1 MWCFSVWGF
10 MHVCIVFANDMV
22 QIWLEKEGKDMNY
35 KSIDGLALPVS
46 RIVFG
51 TATPAMMQGQDA
63 TELLDAVVAGGVN
76 CFDTAR
82 IYGLAEKSL
91 GDWMQKRGNRD
102 KVVVLDKGAHPLPD
116 TVVPRVNPAAI
127 EADIARSL
135 SMLQTEY
142 VDIYL
147 LHRDDPT
154 QPVGPIV
161 EVLNDLRE
169 RGKLKL
175 FGASNWTVDRLE
187 AANEYAY
194 EHDLEPFTVS
204 SPNYGLAEQVLDPW
218 GGGCVSISGPGGV
231 ESRRWYQDSGVE
243 IFAYATLA
251 HGLFSGRVRSDALS
265 EVTNVLDKFAIRG
278 YCCRQN
284 YERLRRT
291 EQIAKKHGCTV
302 AQAALAWVLAQPLE
316 VFAEVSASTPERFS
330 SNLGALDLELSPQE
344 LQFMDLR

>member
-1 MWCFSVWGF
+1 M
-10 MHVCIVFANDMV
+10 I
-22 QIWLEKEGKDMNY
+22 Y
-35 KSIDGLALPVS
+35 KNMDGIARPVS

-51 TATPAMMQGQDA
+51 TATHAMMEGQDA
-63 TELLDAVVAGGVN
+63 SELLDAAVAGGVN

-82 IYGLAEKSL
+82 IYGQAEKSL
-91 GDWMQKRGNRD
+91 GDWMQKRGNREELIL
-102 KVVVLDKGAHPLPD
+102 VDKGAHPLPD
-116 TVVPRVNPAAI
+116 SSVPRVTPAAI

-135 SMLQTEY
+135 KLLQTDY

-161 EVLNDLRE
+161 EVLNELRE

-175 FGASNWTVDRLE
+175 FGVSNWTVTRIE

-194 EHDLEPFTVS
+194 EHDLEPFSVS

-218 GGGCVSISGPGGV
+218 GGGCVSISGPGEA
-231 ESRRWYQDSGVE
+231 ESRKWYADSGVTV
-243 IFAYATLA
+243 FAYATLA
-251 HGLFSGRVRSDALS
+251 HGLFSGKVRSDQLS
-265 EVTNVLDKFAIRG
+265 QVANYLDEFAIRG

-284 YERLRRT
+284 YERLRRA
-291 EQIAKKHGCTV
+291 EQIAEKHGCSV

-316 VFAEVSASTPERFS
+316 VFAEVSASTPARLA
-330 SNLGALDLELSPQE
+330 SNLEALNVHLTETELRY
-344 LQFMDLR
+344 MDLGL

>member
-1 MWCFSVWGF
+1 M
-10 MHVCIVFANDMV
+10 I
-22 QIWLEKEGKDMNY
+22 Y
-35 KSIDGLALPVS
+35 KNVDGIARPLS

-51 TATPAMMQGQDA
+51 TATPAMTDGQDA
-63 TELLDAVVAGGVN
+63 SELLDAVVAGGVN

-82 IYGLAEKSL
+82 VYGKAEKSL
-91 GDWMQKRGNRD
+91 GDWMQKRGNREE
-102 KVVVLDKGAHPLPD
+102 VVLVDKGAHPLPD
-116 TVVPRVNPAAI
+116 STVPRVNPAAI

-135 SMLQTEY
+135 NLLQTDY

-147 LHRDDPT
+147 LHRDDPA

-161 EVLNDLRE
+161 EVLNELRE

-175 FGASNWTVDRLE
+175 FGASNWTVPRIE

-194 EHDLEPFTVS
+194 EHDLEPFSVS

-218 GGGCVSISGPGGV
+218 GGGCVSISGPN
-231 ESRRWYQDSGVE
+231 EAENRKWYADSGVTV
-243 IFAYATLA
+243 FAYATLA
-251 HGLFSGRVRSDALS
+251 HGLFSGKVRSDQLS
-265 EVTNVLDKFAIRG
+265 QVANYLDKFAIRG

-291 EQIAKKHGCTV
+291 EQIAQKHSCSV

-316 VFAEVSASTPERFS
+316 VFAEVSASTPARLA
-330 SNLGALDLELSPQE
+330 SNLRALDVHLTEAELRY
-344 LQFMDLR
+344 MDLQ

>member
-1 MWCFSVWGF
+1 M
-10 MHVCIVFANDMV
+10 I
-22 QIWLEKEGKDMNY
+22 Y
-35 KSIDGLALPVS
+35 KNIDGIALPVS

-51 TATPAMMQGQDA
+51 TATPAMQEGQDA
-63 TELLDAVVAGGVN
+63 TELLDAVAAGGVN

-82 IYGLAEKSL
+82 IYGMAEKSL
-91 GDWMQKRGNRD
+91 GDWMSRRGNRD
-102 KVVVLDKGAHPLPD
+102 QLVIVDKGAHPLPD
-116 TVVPRVNPAAI
+116 TVVPRVTPAAI

-135 SMLQTEY
+135 SLLQTDY
-142 VDIYL
+142 VDIYM

-154 QPVGPIV
+154 KPVGPIV

-175 FGASNWTVDRLE
+175 FGVSNWSVTRIE
-187 AANEYAY
+187 AANSYAY

-218 GGGCVSISGPGGV
+218 GGGCVSISGPAEV
-231 ESRRWYQDSGVE
+231 ENRRWYQDSGMT
-243 IFAYATLA
+243 IFAYAVLA
-251 HGLFSGRVRSDALS
+251 HGLLSGKVKSDALS
-265 EVTNVLDKFAIRG
+265 DVEKRLDPFAIRG

-316 VFAEVSASTPERFS
+316 VFAQVSASTPERFS
-330 SNLGALDLELSPQE
+330 SNLGALEVELTEEE
-344 LQFMDLR
+344 LRYMDLQ

>member
-1 MWCFSVWGF
+1 M
-10 MHVCIVFANDMV
+10 I
-22 QIWLEKEGKDMNY
+22 Y
-35 KSIDGLALPVS
+35 KNVDGIARPLS

-51 TATPAMMQGQDA
+51 TATPAMMDGQDA
-63 TELLDAVVAGGVN
+63 SELLDAVVAGGVN

-82 IYGLAEKSL
+82 VYGKAEKSL
-91 GDWMQKRGNRD
+91 GDWMQKRGNREELIL
-102 KVVVLDKGAHPLPD
+102 VDKGAHPLPD
-116 TVVPRVNPAAI
+116 STVPRVNPAAI

-135 SMLQTEY
+135 NLLQTDY

-147 LHRDDPT
+147 LHRDDPA

-161 EVLNDLRE
+161 EVLNELRE

-175 FGASNWTVDRLE
+175 FGASNWTVPRIE

-194 EHDLEPFTVS
+194 EHDLEPFSVS

-218 GGGCVSISGPGGV
+218 GGGCVSISGPN
-231 ESRRWYQDSGVE
+231 EAENRKWYADSGVTV
-243 IFAYATLA
+243 FAYATLA
-251 HGLFSGRVRSDALS
+251 HGLFSGKVRSDQLS
-265 EVTNVLDKFAIRG
+265 QVANYLDKFAIRG

-291 EQIAKKHGCTV
+291 EQIAQKHGCSV

-316 VFAEVSASTPERFS
+316 VFAEVSASTPARLA
-330 SNLGALDLELSPQE
+330 SNLGALDVHLTEAELRY
-344 LQFMDLR
+344 MDLQ

>member
-1 MWCFSVWGF
+1 M
-10 MHVCIVFANDMV
+10 I
-22 QIWLEKEGKDMNY
+22 Y
-35 KSIDGLALPVS
+35 KNIDGIATPVS

-63 TELLDAVVAGGVN
+63 SELLDAVAAGGVN

-91 GDWMQKRGNRD
+91 GDWMEKRGNRGELIL
-102 KVVVLDKGAHPLPD
+102 VDKGAHPLPD
-116 TVVPRVNPAAI
+116 TVVPRVTPAAI

-135 SMLQTEY
+135 SLLQTDY

-161 EVLNDLRE
+161 EVLNDLRD
-169 RGKLKL
+169 RGKIKL
-175 FGASNWTVDRLE
+175 FGVSNWTVTRIE

-194 EHDLEPFTVS
+194 EHDLEPFSVS

-218 GGGCVSISGPGGV
+218 GGGCVSISGPAEA
-231 ESRRWYQDSGVE
+231 ESRRWYQDCGMTV
-243 IFAYATLA
+243 FAYATLA
-251 HGLFSGRVRSDALS
+251 HGLFSGKVKSNALS
-265 EVTNVLDKFAIRG
+265 EVTNLLDSYAIRG

-284 YERLRRT
+284 YERLYRT
-291 EQIAKKHGCTV
+291 EQIAKKHGCSV

-316 VFAEVSASTPERFS
+316 VFAEVSASTPERFA
-330 SNLGALDLELSPQE
+330 SNLGALEIKLTEAELRY
-344 LQFMDLR
+344 MDLQ

>member
-1 MWCFSVWGF
+1 MCFAVSFG
-10 MHVCIVFANDMV
+10 IP
-22 QIWLEKEGKDMNY
+22 IGKGSEMMIYRN
-35 KSIDGLALPVS
+35 IDGIGMPVS

-51 TATPAMMQGQDA
+51 TATPPMTQGQDV
-63 TELLDAVVAGGVN
+63 TELLDAVFAGGIN

-82 IYGLAEKSL
+82 VYGMAEKSL
-91 GDWMQKRGNRD
+91 GEWIAKRGNRE
-102 KVVVLDKGAHPLPD
+102 KIILVDKGAHPLPD
-116 TVVPRVNPAAI
+116 TTVPRVTPAAI

-135 SMLQTEY
+135 SLLQTDY

-154 QPVGPIV
+154 QPVGPII

-169 RGKLKL
+169 RGKLNL
-175 FGASNWTVDRLE
+175 FGVSNWTTARIE

-194 EHDLEPFTVS
+194 EHDLEPFSVS

-218 GGGCVSISGPGGV
+218 GGGCVSISGPN
-231 ESRRWYQDSGVE
+231 EAENRRWYQDSGMAV
-243 IFAYATLA
+243 FAYATLA
-251 HGLFSGRVRSDALS
+251 HGLFSGKIRSDQLS
-265 EVTNVLDKFAIRG
+265 HVADYLDKYAIRG

-291 EQIAKKHGCTV
+291 EQIAEKHGCTV

-316 VFAEVSASTPERFS
+316 VFAEVSASTPERFA
-330 SNLGALDLELSPQE
+330 SNLGALEIQLTGVELR
-344 LQFMDLR
+344 FMDLQ

>member
-1 MWCFSVWGF
+1 M
-10 MHVCIVFANDMV
+10 I
-22 QIWLEKEGKDMNY
+22 Y
-35 KSIDGLALPVS
+35 KNIDGIALPVS

-51 TATPAMMQGQDA
+51 TATPAMMEGQDA
-63 TELLDAVVAGGVN
+63 TELLDAVAAGGVN

-82 IYGLAEKSL
+82 RYGMAEKSL
-91 GDWMQKRGNRD
+91 GDWIQKRGNRD
-102 KVVVLDKGAHPLPD
+102 QIVVVDKGAHPLPD
-116 TVVPRVNPAAI
+116 TTAARVTPAAI

-135 SMLQTEY
+135 ALLQTDY

-161 EVLNDLRE
+161 EVLNDLRG
-169 RGKLKL
+169 RGKIRL
-175 FGASNWTVDRLE
+175 FGVSNWTIGRIE

-218 GGGCVSISGPGGV
+218 GGGCVSISGPDEA
-231 ESRRWYQDSGVE
+231 ESRRWYLDSGMAV
-243 IFAYATLA
+243 FAYATLA
-251 HGLFSGRVRSDALS
+251 HGLFSGKIRSDQLS
-265 EVTNVLDKFAIRG
+265 HVADYLDKFAIRG

-291 EQIAKKHGCTV
+291 EQIAEKHGCSV
-302 AQAALAWVLAQPLE
+302 AQAALAWVLAQPLQ
-316 VFAEVSASTPERFS
+316 VFTEVSASTPERFA
-330 SNLGALDLELSPQE
+330 SNLGALDVKLTEADLR
-344 LQFMDLR
+344 FMDLR

>member
-1 MWCFSVWGF
+1 M
-10 MHVCIVFANDMV
+10 I
-22 QIWLEKEGKDMNY
+22 Y
-35 KSIDGLALPVS
+35 KNVDGIAKPVS

-51 TATPAMMQGQDA
+51 TATPAMMGGQDA
-63 TELLDAVVAGGVN
+63 TELLDAVAAGGVN

-82 IYGLAEKSL
+82 AYGMAEKSL
-91 GDWMQKRGNRD
+91 GDWMQKRGNRGEI
-102 KVVVLDKGAHPLPD
+102 VLVDKGAHPLPD
-116 TVVPRVNPAAI
+116 TTVPRVTPAAI

-135 SMLQTEY
+135 ALLQTDH

-169 RGKLKL
+169 RGKLTL
-175 FGASNWTVDRLE
+175 FGASNWTVTRIE

-218 GGGCVSISGPGGV
+218 GGGCVSISGPHEV
-231 ESRRWYQDSGVE
+231 ESRRWYQDCGMTV
-243 IFAYATLA
+243 FAYATLA
-251 HGLFSGRVRSDALS
+251 HGLFSGKVRSDQLS
-265 EVTNVLDKFAIRG
+265 HVADYLDKFAIRG

-291 EQIAKKHGCTV
+291 EQIAEKHGCSV
-302 AQAALAWVLAQPLE
+302 AQAAMAWVLAQPLE
-316 VFAEVSASTPERFS
+316 VFAEVSASTPERFA
-330 SNLGALDLELSPQE
+330 SNLGALEIQLTEAELR
-344 LQFMDLR
+344 FMDLQ